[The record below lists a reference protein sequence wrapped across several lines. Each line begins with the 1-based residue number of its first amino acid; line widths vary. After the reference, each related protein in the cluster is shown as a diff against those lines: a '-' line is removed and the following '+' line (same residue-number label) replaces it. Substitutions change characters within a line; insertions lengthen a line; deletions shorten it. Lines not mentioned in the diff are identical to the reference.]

1 MLYQFFGGVHP
12 AEHKDLSEH
21 KATAPMAEQPAQV
34 VIPMAMHIGAP
45 CKPVVAKGDAVKV
58 GQLIGVTTGLGAP
71 IHASVSGTVAA
82 VEPRPYGGGGMMMS
96 VVIDNDF
103 QDTPDPSIQ
112 HRENVDALTGAEII
126 EIVKNAGITG
136 MGGAAFPTH
145 VKLSGA
151 VGKVDYVIL
160 NGAECEPY
168 ITSDHRLMLERG
180 EAVIGGARLIA
191 KAVGLREAHIGI
203 ELNKPDAIEHLTS
216 LVGSAGD
223 VHVLG
228 LKTRYPQG
236 AEKQLIQMIT
246 GRQVPPGRLP
256 ADVKCIVCN
265 VATASAIWDAVTEG
279 KPLTCRGVTLTG
291 GAVAEPKN
299 VMVPVGTPVSHLIK
313 MAGGFKTD
321 PDRVLYGGPMMG
333 NPIYDLSVPMMKS
346 TNCILSLT
354 KEEVAEQDPAQ
365 TCIRCGKCV
374 EACPMRLT
382 PVFMRQ
388 YAEVRKW
395 SEVEALR
402 VMDCI
407 ECGSCNYICP
417 ARLPLVQNFRTAKFA
432 IRDAA
437 MKAKAKAEAEAKA
450 KEGAKA

>member
-1 MLYQFFGGVHP
+1 MLHQFFGGVHP

-21 KATAPMAEQPAQV
+21 KATTPLAQQPVQV
-34 VIPMAMHIGAP
+34 VIPMAMHVGAP

-58 GQLIGVTTGLGAP
+58 GQLIGETTGLGAP

-103 QDTPDPSIQ
+103 LDTPDPSVG
-112 HRENVDALTGAEII
+112 HRDNVDALTGAEII

-136 MGGAAFPTH
+136 MGGAGFPTH

-151 VGKVDYVIL
+151 AGKVDTVIL

-180 EAVIGGARLIA
+180 EAVVGGARLLA
-191 KAVGLREAHIGI
+191 RAVGLSEAHIGI
-203 ELNKPDAIEHLTS
+203 ELNKPDAIEHLNA

-223 VHVLG
+223 VHILG

-246 GRQVPPGRLP
+246 GRQVPPGKLP
-256 ADVKCIVCN
+256 ADVKCVVCN
-265 VATASAIWDAVTEG
+265 VATAAAVWDAVTEG
-279 KPLTCRGVTLTG
+279 KPLTKRGVTLTG
-291 GAVAEPKN
+291 GAITEPMN
-299 VMVPVGTPVSHLIK
+299 VLAPVGTPVSHLIK
-313 MAGGFKTD
+313 LAGGFKSA

-333 NPIYDLSVPMMKS
+333 NPIFDLDVPMMKS

-354 KEEVAEQDPAQ
+354 KEEAAEQDPAQ

-388 YAEVRKW
+388 NAEKRLW

-417 ARLPLVQNFRTAKFA
+417 ARLPLVQSFRTAKFA

-437 MKAKAKAEAEAKA
+437 AKARAAADTKA